1 MAGIYLTTK
10 EAADLLI
17 VCLEKPHL
25 SAYHTSITLS
35 HKELAHSKI

>member
-1 MAGIYLTTK
+1 MAAIYLNTK
-10 EAADLLI
+10 QANNVLI

-35 HKELAHSKI
+35 HRELAHCKI